1 MALTTW
7 KPMSD
12 LFVIHNE
19 MNRVFDGFFGPGGE
33 RRRENNGDWAP
44 AVDISE
50 TADGVAIRAEIPGVS
65 EKDAHVSVTNNVLTL
80 TGEKKQ
86 ESSDTGE
93 NYHRVERSYGNFQRS
108 FTLPRNLQTEN
119 TTAAFKNGVL
129 TISIPKIEEVK
140 PKEIKISTG
149 IVTQNRERSVL
160 DSRGRFFFQTQAKD
174 MVFF

>member
-1 MALTTW
+1 
-7 KPMSD
+7 MSD

-65 EKDAHVSVTNNVLTL
+65 ERDAHVSVTNNVLTL

-149 IVTQNRERSVL
+149 IVTQNRKEASSIL
-160 DSRGRFFFQTQAKD
+160 GD
-174 MVFF
+174 VFFSNTSQGHGVFLKL